1 MIRHFSHIFLADADT
16 FISGDPASVR
26 FFRTSHPSVTEAN
39 TEVSAAKGDL
49 YTVGGRALPGP
60 VDINDVFAWE
70 NAPRYRAADGS
81 VGRAV
86 V

>member
-26 FFRTSHPSVTEAN
+26 FFRTSHPSVTEAS

-49 YTVGGRALPGP
+49 YTAGTRALPGP

-70 NAPRYRAADGS
+70 NAVRCRTADEI
-81 VGRAV
+81 VGKPV

>member
-26 FFRTSHPSVTEAN
+26 FFRTAHPSVTEAN
-39 TEVSAAKGDL
+39 TEVPAAKGDL
-49 YTVGGRALPGP
+49 YTDGARALPGP

-70 NAPRYRAADGS
+70 NAARSRAADGS
-81 VGRAV
+81 VGKPAS
-86 V
+86 